1 MSCESQVNYFATK
14 HKISLR
20 DLYIG
25 RTWCIDFSSEVDQKK
40 SVTRKKY
47 RWHVR
52 WSVTNCAFS
61 VRAKKCL
68 IGILKN
74 ML

>member
-25 RTWCIDFSSEVDQKK
+25 RTWCIDFSSEVDPKK
-40 SVTRKKY
+40 LCDKK
-47 RWHVR
+47 
-52 WSVTNCAFS
+52 
-61 VRAKKCL
+61 K
-68 IGILKN
+68 I
-74 ML
+74 